1 MIGNP
6 ESRGWSQIAWR
17 PVARKGLTI
26 LLINA
31 LLVGQVPA
39 PLWAQEAL
47 AGDVTAEASDESVPS
62 AEVAPDVVVE
72 RVSSDATEPAT
83 AVEESKTIELSRVEM
98 HRAGKK
104 NSAEVDALLTPGD
117 AIRVSSDATEPATAV
132 EESKTIELSRVEMHR
147 AGKKNSAEVDAL
159 LTPGDAIQAVAITGG
174 SSADSA
180 SNGTPVTEGVSYTW
194 SLLENEGDTSGRGLG
209 TDSVAHIPAGA
220 EALGMYLRVDA
231 TSGTGSVSY
240 VKGPIARAGALR
252 LANIS
257 IAAKDGGT
265 VDDQAT
271 LVARPVLTAG
281 ICASMPR
288 VVRGP
293 FLT

>member
-1 MIGNP
+1 MIGNL

-47 AGDVTAEASDESVPS
+47 AGDVTAEASDESVTS

-104 NSAEVDALLTPGD
+104 ISADVDALLTPGD
-117 AIRVSSDATEPATAV
+117 AIE
-132 EESKTIELSRVEMHR
+132 
-147 AGKKNSAEVDAL
+147 
-159 LTPGDAIQAVAITGG
+159 AVAITGG

-194 SLLENEGDTSGRGLG
+194 SLLENEGDASGRGLG
-209 TDSVAHIPAGA
+209 ADSVAHIPAGA

-231 TSGTGSVSY
+231 TSGAGSVSY
-240 VKGPIARAGALR
+240 VKGPIARAGSLR

-265 VDDQAT
+265 VDDRAT

-281 ICASMPR
+281 GECDLP
-288 VVRGP
+288 VVDRSHRHG
-293 FLT
+293 FV

>member
-62 AEVAPDVVVE
+62 AGVAPDVVVE

-104 NSAEVDALLTPGD
+104 
-117 AIRVSSDATEPATAV
+117 I
-132 EESKTIELSRVEMHR
+132 
-147 AGKKNSAEVDAL
+147 
-159 LTPGDAIQAVAITGG
+159 
-174 SSADSA
+174 SADVE
-180 SNGTPVTEGVSYTW
+180 PC
-194 SLLENEGDTSGRGLG
+194 SLRETRSRRLPSRAAALPT
-209 TDSVAHIPAGA
+209 AHR
-220 EALGMYLRVDA
+220 M
-231 TSGTGSVSY
+231 
-240 VKGPIARAGALR
+240 ARL
-252 LANIS
+252 L
-257 IAAKDGGT
+257 
-265 VDDQAT
+265 
-271 LVARPVLTAG
+271 
-281 ICASMPR
+281 PR
-288 VVRGP
+288 A
-293 FLT
+293 

>member
-62 AEVAPDVVVE
+62 AGVAPDVVVE

-104 NSAEVDALLTPGD
+104 ISAD
-117 AIRVSSDATEPATAV
+117 
-132 EESKTIELSRVEMHR
+132 
-147 AGKKNSAEVDAL
+147 VDAL

-180 SNGTPVTEGVSYTW
+180 SNGHACYR
-194 SLLENEGDTSGRGLG
+194 GRELY
-209 TDSVAHIPAGA
+209 VVPA
-220 EALGMYLRVDA
+220 
-231 TSGTGSVSY
+231 
-240 VKGPIARAGALR
+240 
-252 LANIS
+252 
-257 IAAKDGGT
+257 
-265 VDDQAT
+265 
-271 LVARPVLTAG
+271 
-281 ICASMPR
+281 
-288 VVRGP
+288 
-293 FLT
+293 

>member
-62 AEVAPDVVVE
+62 AGVAPDVVVE

-104 NSAEVDALLTPGD
+104 ISAD
-117 AIRVSSDATEPATAV
+117 
-132 EESKTIELSRVEMHR
+132 
-147 AGKKNSAEVDAL
+147 VDAL

-194 SLLENEGDTSGRGLG
+194 SLLENEGDASG
-209 TDSVAHIPAGA
+209 
-220 EALGMYLRVDA
+220 
-231 TSGTGSVSY
+231 
-240 VKGPIARAGALR
+240 
-252 LANIS
+252 
-257 IAAKDGGT
+257 
-265 VDDQAT
+265 
-271 LVARPVLTAG
+271 
-281 ICASMPR
+281 
-288 VVRGP
+288 
-293 FLT
+293 